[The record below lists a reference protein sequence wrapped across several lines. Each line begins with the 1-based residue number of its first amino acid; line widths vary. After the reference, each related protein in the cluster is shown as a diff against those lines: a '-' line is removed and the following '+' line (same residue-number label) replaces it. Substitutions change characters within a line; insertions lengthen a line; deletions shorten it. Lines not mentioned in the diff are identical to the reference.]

1 MSFRYILRPNPSK
14 PNNTSTRA
22 DLGVAV
28 EDEEFFAKVA
38 ELSTK
43 PVADCE
49 VVFDAI
55 LSAFVGFARD
65 TRSTLHLRDRLRM
78 QPSSGGSFPIGTEPH
93 TAEDIGARMNFT
105 AGPIIVNA
113 FETNL
118 SIERVGE
125 EGVRTPLI
133 DRVVDNR
140 TGTAD
145 HYTAADVLDIEGDQ
159 FAIDPADT
167 NQGVFFA
174 PTTGAP
180 VRATRYVQVTKT
192 HIAVIVPAGLTGS
205 VNLSV
210 ACKYDTTSV
219 RTGHFPTA
227 LTP

>member
-22 DLGVAV
+22 DLGVPV
-28 EDEEFFAKVA
+28 EDAEFFARTAALSGKPMA
-38 ELSTK
+38 E
-43 PVADCE
+43 CE

-55 LSAFVGFARD
+55 MAAFVEYARE
-65 TRSTLHLRDRLRM
+65 TRSTLHLRDWLRM
-78 QPSSGGSFPIGTEPH
+78 QPSCGGSFPTGTEPH
-93 TAEDIGARMNFT
+93 TAQDIVTRMNFSC
-105 AGPIIVNA
+105 GPTTVAA
-113 FETNL
+113 FEANL
-118 SIERVGE
+118 SIERMGE

-145 HYTAADVLDIEGDQ
+145 HYTAADVLDIEGDH
-159 FAIDPADT
+159 FEIDPADT

-174 PTTGAP
+174 PATGSP
-180 VRATRYVQVTKT
+180 VRATRYIQVSKS
-192 HIAVIVPAGLTGS
+192 HIAVLVPAGVTGS

-210 ACKYDTTSV
+210 ACKYDTTPV
-219 RTGHFPTA
+219 RTGHYPSA